1 MDIISTQIF
10 KWETNVDLHVDILL
24 EFYDSVNVHRTE
36 EMQQKLVLIGAPST
50 CVCIMD
56 LVSKDTFCVNRM
68 E

>member
-24 EFYDSVNVHRTE
+24 EFYDSVNVHRME

-56 LVSKDTFCVNRM
+56 LL
-68 E
+68 